1 MKRRTLATWAGAAVL
16 TTALVAGG
24 AIAAS
29 ATPVATDGKTAASQ
43 CSASHVLV
51 SLLRAVPAN
60 LHTDLKALRAMPKGT
75 ERTDAAKAIRQ
86 KALDGTYGAD
96 VQARAEKTHGRAFAS
111 FGKLPDNLKSDL
123 KAVKAAVPADRAAL
137 VKSIGKNA
145 LAGNYGDAI
154 KSAAQGVQ
162 SSTFWQDCVAN

>member
-29 ATPVATDGKTAASQ
+29 ASPVATSGTTSASQ
-43 CSASHVLV
+43 CSAGHHLV
-51 SLLRAVPAN
+51 SLLRALPAN
-60 LHTDLKALRAMPKGT
+60 LQSDLKALRAMPKGS
-75 ERTDAAKAIRQ
+75 ERTAAAKAIRQ

-96 VQARAEKTHGRAFAS
+96 VQARAEKVQGRAFAS

-123 KAVKAAVPADRAAL
+123 KAAKAASPADRAAL
-137 VKSIGKNA
+137 VKAIGQNA
-145 LAGNYGDAI
+145 LAGDYGDAI
-154 KSAAQGVQ
+154 KSAAQNIQ
-162 SSTFWQDCVAN
+162 TSTFWQDCVVN